1 MKNYVGIDLGTTN
14 SAICSYDGE
23 ETRIWKSPEQND
35 VTPSAILFDKRGNKH
50 VGKRA
55 YDQAPQSPDN
65 AALLFKRMIGT
76 NTKID
81 ISCTDTSLTPEECSS
96 EILKVLFA
104 YLPEEVRNSPD
115 TGTVITVPAAFNQMQ
130 KDATMEAADMA
141 GLGNVAL
148 LQEPVAAVMSVM
160 RSTNSDGIFLIYDL
174 GGGTLDI
181 AIAESIKGRVSV
193 LANGGIAMC
202 GGRDFDRLLIDNFVK
217 PWLLDKFNLPED
229 LSINPKYKSLMRLAA
244 WAAEKSKIELSSR
257 NESVI
262 SLSEMDIRLSDE
274 AGEEIYIDI
283 PITRED
289 VDNLFK
295 DQILESIEPAR
306 EILKNAGLESHDV
319 ERVVFIGGPTN
330 YKPLRDMVSFELGLP
345 SSSEVNPMTAVAE
358 GAALFAESIDWSTKN
373 RGRKN
378 NRAKL
383 SSKGDLSV
391 TVNYIARTSD
401 NKAKVGIS
409 AKQGE
414 ADNVE
419 YQIDSLESGWSS
431 GRSNLEQNPT
441 IDLNLTKSGD
451 NHYKL
456 FVFNNGSPVDVDED
470 KIVITK
476 TAATVDAIPA
486 SHSIGVEVLEKIGGR
501 TVLEYLVKAGDSL
514 PKKGNLTFKSGESLK
529 AGGSGAITFKM
540 WEGEITDPVIDN
552 RYIGMMSI
560 TGNDFEDGVIAAGE
574 SLECEFE
581 VLDSGNITLEVT
593 VPSIG
598 GIFNSGR
605 NFYSRQEGQIDFN
618 SEAAKTRVI
627 DDASQVEQRIDEISK
642 VVNDPKLEKAKEDL
656 DSILNSDTKFADS
669 ESTQKD
675 MDRVYEIKKLL
686 AETKKGN
693 QRQIRELELNGQT
706 QLLNDIKDLAN
717 PNELNAL
724 ENLLKTAQ
732 REIDHK
738 GTDFENII
746 SEFRSQIATIL
757 TRQDWYIVE
766 HFKQML
772 STPHL
777 YTDEHKFNELKTVGL
792 NYLESDN
799 IDGIRKTIH
808 ELYQISMHSQSDENM
823 LDITNIIRG

>member
-1 MKNYVGIDLGTTN
+1 MRNYIGIDLGTTN

-23 ETRIWKSPEQND
+23 ETRIWKSPDQND
-35 VTPSAILFDKRGNKH
+35 VTPSAIFFDPRGNKH
-50 VGKRA
+50 IGKRA
-55 YDQAPQSPDN
+55 YDSAPQSPDN
-65 AALLFKRMIGT
+65 AALLFKRMMGT
-76 NTKID
+76 NTKIE
-81 ISCTDTSLTPEECSS
+81 IGSINTSMTPEECSS
-96 EILKVLFA
+96 EILKVLFG
-104 YLPEEVRNSPD
+104 YLPEEIRNDSE

-160 RSTNSDGIFLIYDL
+160 RSKNSDGIFLIYDL

-202 GGRDFDRLLIDNFVK
+202 GGRDFDRLLVDNIVK
-217 PWLLDKFNLPED
+217 PWLFDKFDLPED
-229 LSINPKYKSLMRLAA
+229 LTINPKYKSLMRLSA

-257 NESVI
+257 DESII
-262 SLSEMDIRLSDE
+262 SISEIEIRVLDE
-274 AGEEIYIDI
+274 SNNEIYVDI
-283 PITRED
+283 PLSRED
-289 VDNLFK
+289 IDNLFK
-295 DQILESIEPAR
+295 EQILESIDPAR
-306 EILKNAGLESHDV
+306 DILKKAGLESHDV

-358 GAALFAESIDWSTKN
+358 GAALFAESIDWSSKS

-378 NRAKL
+378 NKAKL
-383 SSKGDLSV
+383 SSQGELSV

-401 NKAKVGIS
+401 NKAKVGIT
-409 AKQGE
+409 AQE
-414 ADNVE
+414 AETDSVE
-419 YQIDSLESGWSS
+419 YQIDSLDSGWSS
-431 GRSNLEQNPT
+431 GRSSLKQNPT

-451 NHYKL
+451 NHFKL
-456 FVFNNGSPVDVDED
+456 FVFNNGSPITVDDD

-486 SHSIGVEVLEKIGGR
+486 SHSVGIEVLEKVGGR
-501 TVLEYLVKAGDSL
+501 STLEYLVKAGDSL
-514 PKKGNLTFKSGESLK
+514 PKKGNITFKSGESLK
-529 AGGSGAITFKM
+529 SGGNGSIKFKM
-540 WEGEITDPVIDN
+540 WEGDITDPVVHN
-552 RYIGMMSI
+552 RFIGMMDI
-560 TGNDFEDGVIAAGE
+560 TGNDFDDGVIAAGE
-574 SLECEFE
+574 NLECQYE

-618 SEAAKTRVI
+618 TEAAKSRVV
-627 DDASQVEQRIDEISK
+627 DDASQVAQRIDEISG
-642 VVNDPKLEKAKEDL
+642 VVDEPKLNKAREEL
-656 DSILNSDTKFADS
+656 ESIVNSDSKYADS
-669 ESTQKD
+669 ETTQKA
-675 MDRVYEIKKLL
+675 MDRVYEVKQLL
-686 AETKKGN
+686 AETKKSN
-693 QRQIRELELNGQT
+693 QKKIREIELNS
-706 QLLNDIKDLAN
+706 LNKLVDDIKDHAR
-717 PNELNAL
+717 PNELTVL

-746 SEFRSQIATIL
+746 DQLRTQIFTIL

-766 HFKQML
+766 HFKRMIE
-772 STPHL
+772 SPYL
-777 YTDEHKFNELKTVGL
+777 YSDDHKFNELKVIGI
-792 NYLESDN
+792 NHLEADN
-799 IDGIRKTIH
+799 IDGIRNVIH
-808 ELYQISMHSQSDENM
+808 ELYQISMQSEGDESM